1 MKTVKQTVRLINRP
15 LVAFAILTFFYTAL
29 IFTLPA
35 NRTTMETYNLTPLGY
50 RIVYF
55 SLILPSLA
63 AWFAAF
69 MGYARLREYAGSIR
83 KTAEGPHFATL
94 ATGATWLAWS
104 LPLGAILSVV
114 LAGISNS
121 WHGFLPAAAIISI
134 YANLILAL
142 AAFSIIG
149 GAARGLL
156 SQAKLHFD
164 NQANHFIMLLF
175 VLAGVFYCFLT
186 FRWFDLSN
194 PGSTDNPYFMPIWL
208 TLLTV
213 SIPYLYAWFVGL
225 LAAYEITLFSKN
237 VRGVL
242 YKHALRY
249 LVAGLVVVIGSSVAL
264 QYINTADPRFGK
276 IIFDERL
283 LLAIIFSLLRALG
296 FILLIVGALRL
307 KKIEEV

>member
-1 MKTVKQTVRLINRP
+1 MKTAKQTVRLISRP
-15 LVAFAILTFFYTAL
+15 PVAFALLATLYIAL

-35 NRTTMETYNLTPLGY
+35 NRATMEAYNLTPLGY

-55 SLILPSLA
+55 SLILPSLI

-69 MGYARLREYAGSIR
+69 TGYFKLGEYARSISSTPEGS
-83 KTAEGPHFATL
+83 HFQKL
-94 ATGATWLAWS
+94 ATGAAWLAWS
-104 LPLGAILSVV
+104 LPVAAIIGVTLG
-114 LAGISNS
+114 GIANK
-121 WHGFLPAAAIISI
+121 WPDFLPTAAIISN
-134 YANLILAL
+134 YVNLILPL
-142 AAFSIIG
+142 IAFSIIG
-149 GAARGLL
+149 VSARGLL

-164 NQANHFIMLLF
+164 QHTSQWIMLLF
-175 VLAGVFYCFLT
+175 VLAGVLYCFLT

-194 PGSTDNPYFMPIWL
+194 PGSTDNPYYMPIWL

-225 LAAYEITLFSKN
+225 LAAYDITLFSKN

-249 LVAGLVVVIGSSVAL
+249 LVAGLVVVIASSVTL

-283 LLAIIFSLLRALG
+283 LLVLVFRLLRALG
-296 FILLIVGALRL
+296 FILLIIGALRL